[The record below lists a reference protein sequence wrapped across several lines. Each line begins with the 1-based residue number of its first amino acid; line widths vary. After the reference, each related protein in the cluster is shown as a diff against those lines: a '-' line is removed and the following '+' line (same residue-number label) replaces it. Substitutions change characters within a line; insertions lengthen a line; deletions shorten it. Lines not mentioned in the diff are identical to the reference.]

1 MSNRANG
8 VMQMRIDGMRVRNV
22 SRITIVHCAEPPP
35 SPVIRNSFGFDAV
48 VPNRIGAEAKGAAID
63 PEDPTACVD
72 PAPVLSCPG
81 DAFAAAKE
89 IIRQSITWMIK
100 ECFTPA
106 SFLASQTVEPFVVLR
121 DRLTASSLPL

>member
-1 MSNRANG
+1 
-8 VMQMRIDGMRVRNV
+8 
-22 SRITIVHCAEPPP
+22 
-35 SPVIRNSFGFDAV
+35 
-48 VPNRIGAEAKGAAID
+48 
-63 PEDPTACVD
+63 VD

-100 ECFTPA
+100 ECFKPA